1 MQGAWALNAQAM
13 DWNSQPMQ
21 GAYMLILRALPLIH
35 VLPSLSA
42 SPPSL
47 GYVWLPTFPLTPHL
61 PPPSALYGYSSQ
73 APASE
78 TDLFT
83 CRAVLQTLATANKAS
98 APRQLAHAADLL
110 EACVA
115 FGNPELEASPLM
127 RFCSLL
133 VEVREPKW
141 GEGTC
146 LPLVPVAVRQ
156 GLPSSGLVPKS
167 APSLS
172 AFHCHRSVAP
182 PSPLHTHTLG
192 LPLPPSLFPTRPLVD
207 GLRPSRHC

>member
-1 MQGAWALNAQAM
+1 
-13 DWNSQPMQ
+13 
-21 GAYMLILRALPLIH
+21 MLILRALPLIH

-115 FGNPELEASPLM
+115 FGNPELEASLLM
-127 RFCSLL
+127 HFCSLL

-141 GEGTC
+141 GDV
-146 LPLVPVAVRQ
+146 LF
-156 GLPSSGLVPKS
+156 LPSTVTS
-167 APSLS
+167 
-172 AFHCHRSVAP
+172 C
-182 PSPLHTHTLG
+182 SPLLGPHQALGRRSKALTALLKQRYSASLARYEVFAAYLMQVRMAASVGGGCLCQRGRCFTTLYRQSVTN
-192 LPLPPSLFPTRPLVD
+192 LWAAVYNQ
-207 GLRPSRHC
+207 